1 MDNDPNTERYLNS
14 INSSLSSAVNSLQ
27 IAAGNVF
34 WSVHNEEEEDF
45 GKKELQ
51 LLLLKAAQFGK
62 IYLNENEFNF
72 DKYVENNKDIK
83 CVNNLRNHS
92 KFSRLITFNEYQNM
106 ESKDLIKKLIRNLN
120 FGLASEIC
128 HFLNYSDKRVYH
140 KFAVA
145 KIKKIAKNKNRYEE
159 ESLANSLI
167 MKLKNVKNISFIKL
181 AKKAFKYHKNEIGK
195 IFLENEESSL
205 SRIPQYIE
213 LKNWNK
219 VLENIE
225 NLYDSNVLN
234 IVLHKIYVKE
244 GLKNF
249 IEIVS
254 VSISSK
260 SAVIEFLKERE
271 PDAIEKYLI
280 EMKDE
285 EEKLYYFLEKY
296 FVISDLNKRKE
307 YLNKARKCLKLIDS
321 SKNSKIETKFY
332 KSYIDTLETNLKMK
346 TNSEN
351 MQTIL
356 KKNSELS
363 FDSSIYDT
371 YKIILNEMDDEKGT
385 SLEKYK
391 DKYFGFS
398 QEGMNMMKLMMFCEN
413 NRYNEMSLILKKYNN
428 SNKKFSLTSLNV
440 ADIYFKFQKYE
451 KAIEYIKNISD
462 PIYINYIINMLVYTD
477 NYEIALD
484 FIFSEKK
491 IKNKGD
497 LLNIILLKK
506 PDLKNKVDELC
517 EKYKVKLEYN

>member
-1 MDNDPNTERYLNS
+1 
-14 INSSLSSAVNSLQ
+14 
-27 IAAGNVF
+27 
-34 WSVHNEEEEDF
+34 
-45 GKKELQ
+45 
-51 LLLLKAAQFGK
+51 
-62 IYLNENEFNF
+62 
-72 DKYVENNKDIK
+72 
-83 CVNNLRNHS
+83 
-92 KFSRLITFNEYQNM
+92 
-106 ESKDLIKKLIRNLN
+106 
-120 FGLASEIC
+120 
-128 HFLNYSDKRVYH
+128 
-140 KFAVA
+140 
-145 KIKKIAKNKNRYEE
+145 
-159 ESLANSLI
+159 
-167 MKLKNVKNISFIKL
+167 
-181 AKKAFKYHKNEIGK
+181 
-195 IFLENEESSL
+195 
-205 SRIPQYIE
+205 
-213 LKNWNK
+213 
-219 VLENIE
+219 
-225 NLYDSNVLN
+225 
-234 IVLHKIYVKE
+234 
-244 GLKNF
+244 
-249 IEIVS
+249 
-254 VSISSK
+254 
-260 SAVIEFLKERE
+260 
-271 PDAIEKYLI
+271 
-280 EMKDE
+280 MKDE

-440 ADIYFKFQKYE
+440 ADIYFKKKKYE
-451 KAIEYIKNISD
+451 KAIEYLKNISD